1 MKFGLLKSKIEEYLI
16 ESYEN
21 GQLDDALFVFNQMV
35 SKNKNISKLYFL
47 YDELSKKKG
56 LSENVANEY
65 INESINIY
73 ENTVNKISRRTLDE
87 LKIWVSNVKTKNNYE
102 DIDNLFSN
110 DVLQLENK
118 IKSKK
123 IILESIK
130 TKENDE
136 IKGVKSIVPI
146 KKLVTVANKTINNYI
161 ESLSESEKKE
171 LKSIIKEDDK
181 RLEIKFESIK
191 ETTLKRLENM
201 KIQESDRDVL
211 TTIDE
216 TINKITSEKFNRVNY
231 VKLKSLNESI

>member
-35 SKNKNISKLYFL
+35 TKNKNISKLYFL

-56 LSENVANEY
+56 LSENVANQY

-87 LKIWVSNVKTKNNYE
+87 LKIWVSDVKSKNNYE

-130 TKENDE
+130 SKEN
-136 IKGVKSIVPI
+136 KQ
-146 KKLVTVANKTINNYI
+146 LY
-161 ESLSESEKKE
+161 
-171 LKSIIKEDDK
+171 
-181 RLEIKFESIK
+181 
-191 ETTLKRLENM
+191 
-201 KIQESDRDVL
+201 
-211 TTIDE
+211 
-216 TINKITSEKFNRVNY
+216 
-231 VKLKSLNESI
+231 